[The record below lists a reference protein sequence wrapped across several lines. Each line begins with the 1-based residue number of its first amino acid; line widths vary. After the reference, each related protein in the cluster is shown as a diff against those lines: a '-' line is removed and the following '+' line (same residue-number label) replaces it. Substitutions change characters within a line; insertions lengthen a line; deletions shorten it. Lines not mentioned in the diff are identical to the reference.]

1 MKAII
6 DTIFITAVIFLLIIV
21 FAISIFLFNLFVENF
36 KKIDPENEIVKAKDK
51 INDVLAI
58 ALIMLIF
65 GLPLAS
71 IILALF
77 FGSNPGI
84 LPISIFLLILGVFL
98 SAIFKE
104 IIIEFFNNL
113 EYLEVLKTNEIF
125 ATFVN
130 YYPLVMFIFG
140 IIIIIAQL
148 INKIYVQ

>member
-6 DTIFITAVIFLLIIV
+6 DSIFITAVIFLLIIV
-21 FAISIFLFNLFVENF
+21 FAISIFLFNSFIENF

-58 ALIMLIF
+58 ALLMLIF

-71 IILALF
+71 VILALF

-104 IIIEFFNNL
+104 VIIEFFNNL

-125 ATFVN
+125 AIFVN
-130 YYPLVMFIFG
+130 YYPLIMFIFG

>member
-1 MKAII
+1 MKGII
-6 DTIFITAVIFLLIIV
+6 DSIFIPAVIFLLIIV
-21 FAISIFLFNLFVENF
+21 FAISIFLFNSFIENF
-36 KKIDPENEIVKAKDK
+36 KKIDQNNEIVKAKDK
-51 INDVLAI
+51 INEILVI
-58 ALIMLIF
+58 ALLMLIF

-71 IILALF
+71 VILALF

-104 IIIEFFNNL
+104 VIIEFFNNL

-125 ATFVN
+125 ATFIN
-130 YYPLVMFIFG
+130 YYPLIMFIFG

>member
-6 DTIFITAVIFLLIIV
+6 DTIFISAMIFLLIIV
-21 FAISIFLFNLFVENF
+21 FAISIFLFNSFIENF
-36 KKIDPENEIVKAKDK
+36 KNIDPNNEIIKSKDK

-58 ALIMLIF
+58 ALIMLVF

-71 IILALF
+71 VILALF

-84 LPISIFLLILGVFL
+84 LPISIFLLILGIFL
-98 SAIFKE
+98 SAIFKN

-125 ATFVN
+125 ATFIN
-130 YYPLVMFIFG
+130 YYPLIMFIFG